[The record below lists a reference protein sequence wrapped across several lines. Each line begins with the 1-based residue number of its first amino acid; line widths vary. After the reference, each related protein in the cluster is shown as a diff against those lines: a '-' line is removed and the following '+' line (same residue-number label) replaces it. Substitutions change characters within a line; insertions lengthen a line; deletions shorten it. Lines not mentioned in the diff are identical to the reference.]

1 MLIQRASLLANLEE
15 ERSHGTY
22 IWLPFKMEQIHLLS
36 FVQEHLALCKG
47 NKLKGCVPFQLSLGI
62 QNQALAKGK

>member
-1 MLIQRASLLANLEE
+1 
-15 ERSHGTY
+15 
-22 IWLPFKMEQIHLLS
+22 MEQMHLLS

-62 QNQALAKGK
+62 QNQALAKGKWNSSLVTDPLSCS